1 MAYNGQPNNGPPP
14 YGTDPGYCPPPPQ
27 SLANP
32 GYCPPPPQFGG
43 NPGYCPPP
51 PQAII
56 YQTTGNCPAC
66 RVSLLY

>member
-1 MAYNGQPNNGPPP
+1 MAYNGQPNYAPPP
-14 YGTDPGYCPPPPQ
+14 YGGD
-27 SLANP
+27 A

-51 PQAII
+51 PQTII

-66 RVSLLY
+66 RVSLLIKSKLLY